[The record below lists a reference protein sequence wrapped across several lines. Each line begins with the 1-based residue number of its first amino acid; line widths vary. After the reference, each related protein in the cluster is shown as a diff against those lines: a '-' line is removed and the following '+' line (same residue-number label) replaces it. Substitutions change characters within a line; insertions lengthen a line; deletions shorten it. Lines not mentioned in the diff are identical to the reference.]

1 MEHLDRLFGSLRLLG
16 LLLACQIQ
24 EIDAV
29 IDEAGQTAP

>member
-1 MEHLDRLFGSLRLLG
+1 MEHPDWVFGSLWLLG
-16 LLLACQIQ
+16 LLLTCQIQ